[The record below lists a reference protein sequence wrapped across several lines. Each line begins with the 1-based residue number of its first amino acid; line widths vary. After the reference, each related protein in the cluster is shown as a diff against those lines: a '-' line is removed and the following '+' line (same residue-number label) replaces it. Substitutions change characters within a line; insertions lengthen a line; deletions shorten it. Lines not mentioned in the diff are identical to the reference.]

1 MVGDSNVKIG
11 NDIPGNKE
19 AVSKR
24 GTQLKRIIEKYNLI
38 IINANENK
46 CKEKW
51 TRESKKKMNQ

>member
-24 GTQLKRIIEKYNLI
+24 GTQLKRIIEEYNLI